1 MAEEEVKTYNTA
13 EKGFATRC
21 SMHTHGTFSTPS
33 YGGVGEPYRKD
44 KEHDPR
50 AQGLQFTTNK
60 QRAGQTGANWNNNNG
75 RRNDHKILFEVR
87 PTSAHSRHRSMLP
100 TAASRARSWQGEPY
114 VDPGKHEREH
124 ALAQEKKRT
133 GKGWFPPALE
143 MPIEHHEYLPDG
155 ERPEPKPPKAV
166 KGTPQ
171 YLRDRGVK
179 TAPSKRGCV
188 GTPKIT
194 IAPAFESMPDE
205 YQPARELD
213 RDAKEKAREKIEKP
227 FKGRTAQ
234 IGNNCS
240 GLFDENIYAYEPG
253 DHAEPEKKARS
264 ISHWSPYDRVG
275 VVNAIP

>member
-1 MAEEEVKTYNTA
+1 M
-13 EKGFATRC
+13 
-21 SMHTHGTFSTPS
+21 
-33 YGGVGEPYRKD
+33 
-44 KEHDPR
+44 
-50 AQGLQFTTNK
+50 
-60 QRAGQTGANWNNNNG
+60 
-75 RRNDHKILFEVR
+75 
-87 PTSAHSRHRSMLP
+87 
-100 TAASRARSWQGEPY
+100 
-114 VDPGKHEREH
+114 
-124 ALAQEKKRT
+124 
-133 GKGWFPPALE
+133 
-143 MPIEHHEYLPDG
+143 
-155 ERPEPKPPKAV
+155 
-166 KGTPQ
+166 
-171 YLRDRGVK
+171 
-179 TAPSKRGCV
+179 SKRGCV